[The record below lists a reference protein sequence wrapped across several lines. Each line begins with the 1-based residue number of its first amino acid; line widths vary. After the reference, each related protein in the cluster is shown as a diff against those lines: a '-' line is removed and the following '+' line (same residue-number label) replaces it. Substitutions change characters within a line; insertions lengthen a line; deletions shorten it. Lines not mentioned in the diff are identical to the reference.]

1 MRIENI
7 SLIFYMYFEMQILL
21 CWSRKSK
28 NRVHWITGGHMRTKI
43 ATSSLFAAEYVEP
56 LRKDSRIENRIGNL
70 NLAPVI
76 AYEPDYVV
84 KCCVSL
90 KEAARSALG
99 VKMWRTVQENSKP
112 EIGKL
117 IRNHAKRKL

>member
-1 MRIENI
+1 
-7 SLIFYMYFEMQILL
+7 
-21 CWSRKSK
+21 
-28 NRVHWITGGHMRTKI
+28 MRTKI